1 MKFSDSD
8 PEMFDTHAEV
18 PNGVKADTGDS
29 RLLREIIRG
38 VHKMMHPGSVGWT
51 KSIIS
56 TDTVIIS
63 V

>member
-38 VHKMMHPGSVGWT
+38 VHKMMHPGKCWL
-51 KSIIS
+51 
-56 TDTVIIS
+56 D
-63 V
+63 